1 MKPRAGQK
9 HWAVTP
15 THEGSQ
21 QHQKK
26 MKKTVGDEDS
36 EDMIG
41 HDDSREE
48 GREGS
53 AQEGEG
59 DNKGAE
65 KDARPDEGGKD
76 SAETD
81 EECEQAATDDDGAE
95 KDAPINEQGQKD
107 AQGHKQARGPP
118 LCRSQCPKPKAVAPG
133 STTAG
138 ADTVP
143 IPG

>member
-41 HDDSREE
+41 HDNSGKE

-53 AQEGEG
+53 AQEG
-59 DNKGAE
+59 DNEWAE

-107 AQGHKQARGPP
+107 AQGHKQARGPL
-118 LCRSQCPKPKAVAPG
+118 LCCSQRLKPKAITPG
-133 STTAG
+133 STTAS
-138 ADTVP
+138 ADAIS